1 MASEAVKE
9 LRAEKAK
16 RRAESNMVCKEA
28 EDQRRTAA
36 NFLVGAYIC
45 ETIENAAEEIANAI
59 YRSG

>member
-1 MASEAVKE
+1 MASE
-9 LRAEKAK
+9 AEKAK

-28 EDQRRTAA
+28 EDQRMTAA

-45 ETIENAAEEIANAI
+45 ETIENAAEQIANAI